1 MVLQALPSSLTE
13 VLNIALTLSRHLLE
27 HIHCLI
33 VTLGV
38 NGVLVC
44 GEHEAGYVN
53 LQPRRQI
60 KVNIEETLCLVKK
73 KNSKEIEAKCYMCD
87 RGNNAVLSITQH

>member
-1 MVLQALPSSLTE
+1 MVLPVLPSSLTE

-33 VTLGV
+33 VTLGA

-44 GEHEAGYVN
+44 GEHKEASVN
-53 LQPRRQI
+53 LQPRREI
-60 KVNIEETLCLVKK
+60 KVHIE
-73 KNSKEIEAKCYMCD
+73 
-87 RGNNAVLSITQH
+87 